1 MKAITNHKANDSGKN
16 ENRTFPND
24 TKKRARSFKGAI
36 SRRSFLGTSLALG
49 AGTIGAGLLPNI
61 RTAEALRGGLTA
73 GEAGPPPVPAAPER
87 IQAHLLF
94 PYNQNCGHQHP
105 QSPERASQSNHN

>member
-73 GEAGPPPVPAAPER
+73 GGARPLPFPPALGAIQSRLCVPHK
-87 IQAHLLF
+87 QH
-94 PYNQNCGHQHP
+94 CGDP
-105 QSPERASQSNHN
+105 NASRPRAT